1 MKRVYHSVKG
11 THMSQKECN
20 QSFLLASDDFEPA
33 YLALYRSG
41 ELQQRVQQALQR
53 LEACDICPRNCHVDR
68 TRYSNGYCRTGRH
81 AIVSS
86 AFPHRGEEECLR
98 GSHGSGTIFFSM
110 CNLGCVFCQNFDISQ
125 AGLGEV
131 MLPEDLANI
140 MLRLQAMECHNIN
153 VVTPS
158 HVVPQIIEALA
169 IAVEQGLRLPI
180 VYNTSAYDG
189 LESLRMLDGIVD
201 IYMPDFK
208 CWDPHHAKRYMYTP
222 DYPDVAR
229 VALKEMHRQ
238 VGELKMD
245 EHGVAKRGVLVR
257 HLVMPGLVADTQA
270 IMRFLAEE
278 LSPDTYINIMAQ
290 YHPSGKVAP
299 SAYTEIN
306 CRLTSDEY
314 ADAIRAALDV
324 GLWRLDERHP
334 FWFMK

>member
-1 MKRVYHSVKG
+1 
-11 THMSQKECN
+11 MSQKPN
-20 QSFLLASDDFEPA
+20 SQSFLLASNDFEPA
-33 YLALYRSG
+33 YLTLYRSG
-41 ELQQRVQQALQR
+41 ELQQRVQQALQH
-53 LEACDICPRNCHVDR
+53 LQACDICPRACHIDR
-68 TRYSNGYCRTGRH
+68 THHSNGYCRTGRH

-131 MLPEDLANI
+131 MLAEDLANI
-140 MLRLQAMECHNIN
+140 MLKLQAMECHNIN
-153 VVTPS
+153 LVTPT
-158 HVVPQIIEALA
+158 HIVPQIIEALA
-169 IAVEQGLRLPI
+169 LAAEQGLRLPI
-180 VYNTSAYDG
+180 VYNTSAYDS
-189 LESLRMLDGIVD
+189 LESLRLLDGIVD

-208 CWDPHHAKRYMYTP
+208 CWTPHHAKRYMHAP
-222 DYPDVAR
+222 DYPDMAR

-245 EHGVAKRGVLVR
+245 KQGIAKRGVLVR
-257 HLVMPGLVADTQA
+257 HLVMPGLAADTQA

-290 YHPSGKVAP
+290 YHPSGKITP

-306 CRLTSDEY
+306 FRLTPDEY
-314 ADAIRAALDV
+314 ADAIRAALSV
-324 GLWRLDERHP
+324 GLWRLDERRP
-334 FWFMK
+334 FWFME